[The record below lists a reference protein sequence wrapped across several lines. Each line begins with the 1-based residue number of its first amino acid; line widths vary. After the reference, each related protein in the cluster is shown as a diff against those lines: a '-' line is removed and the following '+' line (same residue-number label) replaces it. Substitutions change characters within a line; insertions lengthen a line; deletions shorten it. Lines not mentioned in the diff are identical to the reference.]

1 MWTILSII
9 LLYKINGQDYF
20 TCHSSNEW
28 EPSRLPL
35 QLCTQHYPISIL
47 FFLNDTL
54 FLYFT
59 TLIITICIRRLFLY
73 GSPRLW
79 KDTHSSIFEILI
91 TPLLLIGI
99 KIIQENRWFNLIG
112 MYTWRN
118 QQRSMSRNFFSW
130 LHHWVPISLSV
141 W

>member
-1 MWTILSII
+1 MIRII
-9 LLYKINGQDYF
+9 SHITHQMNENLQDFLYNSVHNTTLFLYF
-20 TCHSSNEW
+20 
-28 EPSRLPL
+28 
-35 QLCTQHYPISIL
+35 

-54 FLYFT
+54 FLCFT

-91 TPLLLIGI
+91 TPLLLISI
-99 KIIQENRWFNLIG
+99 KIIQENHWFNLIG

-141 W
+141 C

>member
-1 MWTILSII
+1 MVRII
-9 LLYKINGQDYF
+9 SHVTHQMNENLQDFLYNSVHNTTLFLYF
-20 TCHSSNEW
+20 
-28 EPSRLPL
+28 
-35 QLCTQHYPISIL
+35 

-59 TLIITICIRRLFLY
+59 TLIITICIRRSFLY

-79 KDTHSSIFEILI
+79 KYTHSSIFEILI

-141 W
+141 